1 MINRNTMTKT
11 FFLSLFLFVAVNSL
25 VAQQLDSLKLF
36 PADVPEGYQETSKHE
51 YKTVHAVSFY
61 EQVEL
66 YESFVGKL
74 KRKAMQSF
82 NKKGDKGTI
91 FYFEFESDFEGA
103 AFLDGLLWGQEGKAS
118 AKKPEEY
125 FANGKFLVIWSFDL
139 KSELKEVSR
148 RKVTSVLK

>member
-1 MINRNTMTKT
+1 MIKT
-11 FFLSLFLFVAVNSL
+11 FLLSLFLFSAANSL
-25 VAQQLDSLKLF
+25 VAQQFDSLKLSQTEI
-36 PADVPEGYQETSKHE
+36 PEGYLESSKRE
-51 YKTVHAVSFY
+51 YKTPHAVSFY

-74 KRKAMQSF
+74 KKKDIQSF

-103 AFLDGLLWGQEGKAS
+103 AFLDGLLWGQEGKATT
-118 AKKPEEY
+118 KKPEEY
-125 FANGKFLVIWSFDL
+125 FAKGKFLVIWSFDL
-139 KSELKEVSR
+139 KSELKEISR